1 MNIEEV
7 KRIVME
13 AAEQDSSIENI
24 ATMEKCD
31 YLSEN
36 TGSDGRNYV
45 WYLDADGHEAA
56 ADAETGELLTKEQ
69 IETVL
74 Q

>member
-1 MNIEEV
+1 MKIEEV

-13 AAEQDSSIENI
+13 AAGQDASKENI
-24 ATMEKCD
+24 KAMEKCD

-36 TGSDGRNYV
+36 VGSDGRNYV

-56 ADAETGELLTKEQ
+56 ADAETGKLLTKEQ
-69 IETVL
+69 IEAIL

>member
-1 MNIEEV
+1 MKIEEV

-13 AAEQDSSIENI
+13 AAGQNSSKENI
-24 ATMEKCD
+24 EAMEKCD
-31 YLSEN
+31 YLSKN
-36 TGSDGRNYV
+36 TGSDRRNYV

-69 IETVL
+69 IKAVL

>member
-13 AAEQDSSIENI
+13 AAGQDAGKENI
-24 ATMEKCD
+24 KAMEKCD

-56 ADAETGELLTKEQ
+56 ANAETGELLTKEQ
-69 IETVL
+69 IEAIL